1 MAEIL
6 LTSNKKILF
15 SNNFE
20 NIIQQPYWIEMIR
33 VKVVWSLG
41 ASIESILK
49 IAIRAKSRFEIAYEV
64 EKRGVDYQKDL
75 Q

>member
-6 LTSNKKILF
+6 LTSNEKILF

-20 NIIQQPYWIEMIR
+20 NIIQQPYWIEMIP

-41 ASIESILK
+41 ASILK
-49 IAIRAKSRFEIAYEV
+49 IEIQAKSKCEIAYEV
-64 EKRGVDYQKDL
+64 EKRGVDYQNDI